1 MLFPS
6 RFKYFLIP
14 FCNNNNRR
22 LQRARGTALALLP
35 CGALHALP
43 SRAIT
48 LHGVVCSGEQW

>member
-1 MLFPS
+1 MLFPFHDS
-6 RFKYFLIP
+6 IFLIP

-48 LHGVVCSGEQW
+48 LLGVVCSGEQW